1 MSHNQAAGVIAV
13 EPRNSRMIAIAP
25 LVARYGLVIVI
36 AWFGAMKFTHY
47 ESQGISH
54 WVANSPFLGWVY
66 NIMSIDAFGRLN
78 GSIELIVAA
87 LLAVKP
93 WFPKASVVGGIFA
106 SLFFVTT
113 LSFMIT
119 TPGVGEASAGGF
131 PVLSADGEFLMK
143 DIANLGL
150 ALWLLADAIDATRR
164 QAMITT
170 KPSDIRHSS

>member
-1 MSHNQAAGVIAV
+1 MSHNQIAGWTAD
-13 EPRNSRMIAIAP
+13 ELRTSRTTAIAA

-36 AWFGAMKFTHY
+36 AWFGAMKFTSY

-54 WVANSPFLGWVY
+54 WVANSPLLSWVY
-66 NIMSIDAFGRLN
+66 NIMSIDGFGRLN

-150 ALWLLADAIDATRR
+150 AIWLLADAIEATRR
-164 QAMITT
+164 QAIVAKT
-170 KPSDIRHSS
+170 D